1 VCIVRPCLVG
11 ILPASASPDMGTV
24 VVREAGAGEAK
35 IYSFTSSMREDRR
48 EKNGSNEQYQRVQDL
63 CCK

>member
-1 VCIVRPCLVG
+1 
-11 ILPASASPDMGTV
+11 MGTV